1 LWITSIVFLDIYTGL
16 PGSVHDAHV
25 LAHSM
30 LYKRANAGQVL
41 SDASKTISRVFVIGD
56 SGYPML
62 PWLTKPY
69 NQTSLD
75 SAEKHKN
82 WLRQH
87 CCSKAFGHLK
97 AR

>member
-1 LWITSIVFLDIYTGL
+1 
-16 PGSVHDAHV
+16 
-25 LAHSM
+25 M

-62 PWLTKPY
+62 PWLMKPY

-75 SAEKHKN
+75 SAEELVEAALLFKSI
-82 WLRQH
+82 WALEGLLE
-87 CCSKAFGHLK
+87 KAAETK
-97 AR
+97 